1 MAGVTLAAVVP
12 IFPAISGE
20 VVGNVGTET
29 ASLVTYTRINHV
41 V

>member
-1 MAGVTLAAVVP
+1 MAGVTLASVVR
-12 IFPAISGE
+12 IFPANSGE

-29 ASLVTYTRINHV
+29 VSPLTHTRINHV